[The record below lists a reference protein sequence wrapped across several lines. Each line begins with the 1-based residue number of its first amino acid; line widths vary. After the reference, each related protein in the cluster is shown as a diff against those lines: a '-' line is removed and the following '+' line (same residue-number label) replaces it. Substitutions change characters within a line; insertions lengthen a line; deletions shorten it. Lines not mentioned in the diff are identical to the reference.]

1 MKGMVI
7 MNYKL
12 LVDTAVM
19 AGEIMI
25 AGGAETYR
33 VEDTISR
40 ILRTSGLERCEVF
53 VVSTGIVV
61 TLDDSSIDAISL
73 VRRVEDR
80 VTNLGNISM
89 VNDISRKICS
99 CELSVEEAYES
110 LLLLKDEKRYPDWL
124 VYICTILTAASFSAL
139 LGATAMECVITAI
152 NGLFIV
158 GSKILSKK
166 VIVNRFV
173 SNMVVSGL
181 IALTTTLFNRVPW
194 ITIEIETVIAGSI
207 MALLPGVAIT
217 NAIRDTLQGD
227 YMSGAARVIEAFVIA
242 ASLAV
247 GIGAGLAF
255 SRMLFSGIA

>member
-1 MKGMVI
+1 

-12 LVDTAVM
+12 LVDTAVL

-40 ILRTSGLERCEVF
+40 ILRTSKLERCEVF

-61 TLDDSSIDAISL
+61 TLDDPSIDAISL
-73 VRRVEDR
+73 VRKVEER
-80 VTNLGNISM
+80 TTNLGNISA
-89 VNDISRKICS
+89 VNDISRKLCNEVVTID
-99 CELSVEEAYES
+99 EAFQA
-110 LLLLKDEKRYPDWL
+110 LIVLKDQRRYKDSL
-124 VYICTILTAASFSAL
+124 RYGCTILTAASFSAL
-139 LGATAMECVITAI
+139 LGATPMECILTAV

-158 GSKILSKK
+158 FSMMLNKK
-166 VIVNRFV
+166 VRINRFV
-173 SNMVVSGL
+173 SNMVVSAM
-181 IALTTTLFNRVPW
+181 IALTTTLFYQMPG
-194 ITIEIETVIAGSI
+194 ITIEIEPVIAGSI

-227 YMSGAARVIEAFVIA
+227 YMSGSARVIEAFVIA

-247 GIGAGLAF
+247 GIGAGLALG
-255 SRMLFSGIA
+255 RMLFSVIV